1 MILKNKNIVVTGASD
16 GVGKQVTLKL
26 AEQGVN
32 LALIA
37 RNKNGLK
44 EVQKEAEKRGAK
56 KVKVYPCNLRDTK
69 QIKIVTKKI
78 ITDFE
83 KVDVLLNIAGIW
95 QKMMP
100 VEEVQEAVVDDVIQT
115 NLTGLIH
122 CTRLLLPYLKKQKEA
137 IIINV
142 ISKSGVVAQAGQS
155 VYTASKYGVKGF
167 TEVLKVDLKGS
178 GVRVAGVYQSGTN
191 TKMFNKVGENPPVE
205 KFTNPEDLADVIV
218 FILSR
223 PAKIWL
229 HEVQV
234 EY

>member
-16 GVGKQVTLKL
+16 GVGKQVALKL
-26 AEQGVN
+26 AEEGVN

-37 RNKNGLK
+37 RNENGLK
-44 EVQKEAEKRGAK
+44 EVQKEAEKRGAE
-56 KVKVYPCNLRDTK
+56 KVKVYPCDLRDTRQTK
-69 QIKIVTKKI
+69 IAIKKIVV
-78 ITDFE
+78 DFE
-83 KVDVLLNIAGIW
+83 KIDALLNIAGIW

-100 VEEVQEAVVDDVIQT
+100 VEEVEESVVDDVIQT

-178 GVRVAGVYQSGTN
+178 GIRVAGVYQSGTN

-218 FILSR
+218 FMLSR